1 MVQLLFVLSALGS
14 YVVVMSDQVNLTAT
28 IPPGYAL
35 QDYLCSGPLKSSTT
49 LVLSDGEHRISSGPP
64 CNISNGGNIT
74 IAGSAM
80 KNTTVLCEGEGR
92 VFEFISAQMM
102 STERITFINCGMR
115 LTSIEN
121 ILITDCTFQ
130 NSSNTA
136 IYSHSPN
143 HTSITIADCLFT
155 NNNGDDGGAVW
166 LCLSNSDVSIENCTF
181 QNNSATSKGGGVRFY
196 DSNGNVSIT
205 NCTLQNNSA
214 TYGGGG
220 VWLDL
225 STGDVSITD
234 CTFQN
239 NSATDGGNGGGGGGG
254 MSVYVSTGD
263 VSITNCTFQYNSA
276 TNGHGGGV
284 LLRLSACNASIT
296 NCTFQYNSALKGGGG
311 GVRASLTQQAM

>member
-1 MVQLLFVLSALGS
+1 MAVTSVADHYIPCLDNFKAMRMAQMLFVLSALGS

-136 IYSHSPN
+136 IYSHSLN

-155 NNNGDDGGAVW
+155 NNNGDVGGAVFCE
-166 LCLSNSDVSIENCTF
+166 LLTGDVRISNSTF
-181 QNNSATSKGGGVRFY
+181 QNNRGGGVKFS
-196 DSNGNVSIT
+196 DSTVNVSIT
-205 NCTLQNNSA
+205 NSIFQYNSA
-214 TYGGGG
+214 NYGGG
-220 VWLDL
+220 VSL
-225 STGDVSITD
+225 SD
-234 CTFQN
+234 
-239 NSATDGGNGGGGGGG
+239 
-254 MSVYVSTGD
+254 STGD
-263 VSITNCTFQYNSA
+263 VSITNCTFQNNSA
-276 TNGHGGGV
+276 TYEGGGV
-284 LLRLSACNASIT
+284 RFYGSTGDVSIT
-296 NCTFQYNSALKGGGG
+296 NCTFQNNGATYNG
-311 GVRASLTQQAM
+311 